1 MGTTKWQGTDSDNY
15 KLVMNKT
22 ATHTRIGHILTEENI
37 VDESQFNLFVLRNL
51 KNNLF
56 DPRDYQEVIQYF
68 REPIRAFDYS
78 KIFNNFVNK
87 LSDEGD
93 EDDDDGDNYEDYN
106 DDDNDKEEYVEYGKE
121 QETSRVANAEKRS
134 INEQGDQQQSDM
146 GEELAHD
153 DNDEEK
159 YDSVELENSSR
170 SFVESSESESES
182 SLIGNNETSI
192 VSRSGKRITYL
203 RILYEWLRGLYSIQM
218 RSVSKSTGCLSSSLK
233 RLNRTPPASTPKQ
246 HNSNS
251 NNQAAR
257 RHLWLFR
264 RRTFCAR
271 KSSTTPSTT

>member
-1 MGTTKWQGTDSDNY
+1 MFKVCLLSVSRSNSIGTSSNVHSISFNRQNSQPKRAARNVTQAANR
-15 KLVMNKT
+15 NKPDPT
-22 ATHTRIGHILTEENI
+22 AC
-37 VDESQFNLFVLRNL
+37 F
-51 KNNLF
+51 
-56 DPRDYQEVIQYF
+56 
-68 REPIRAFDYS
+68 
-78 KIFNNFVNK
+78 
-87 LSDEGD
+87 
-93 EDDDDGDNYEDYN
+93 DDDGDNDEDNN

-121 QETSRVANAEKRS
+121 QEASRVANAEKRS

-159 YDSVELENSSR
+159 YDSVELENSLR
-170 SFVESSESESES
+170 SFVESSSESES